1 MQRFSLFILLSI
13 SGIIGSGLCIFSR
26 YPIMNTYS
34 HEYRVTHTIKQFA
47 NGEKFAKKG
56 IIGGRIEMPLSLGHV
71 TVFNTH
77 VKSYYYYIVI
87 IVGYFRSMV
96 IIVTIKLQNYYS
108 SLVVLQTIL
117 PSSCVVIL
125 IQNQITRATSINNDY
140 DYY

>member
-1 MQRFSLFILLSI
+1 MQGFSTFILFSI

-56 IIGGRIEMPLSLGHV
+56 IIGGRIEMPLSLGHI

-77 VKSYYYYIVI
+77 VKSYYYIVI

-117 PSSCVVIL
+117 PSYCVVIS